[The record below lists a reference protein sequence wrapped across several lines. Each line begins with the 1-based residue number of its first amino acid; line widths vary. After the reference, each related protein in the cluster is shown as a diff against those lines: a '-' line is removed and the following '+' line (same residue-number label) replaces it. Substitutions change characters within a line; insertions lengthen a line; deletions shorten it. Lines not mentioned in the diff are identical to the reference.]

1 VLYLRVQTTN
11 AIFRM
16 RKIITL
22 IIFSVVIVACAP
34 KQQKPALKEPVKTD
48 TPKPLPVN
56 ELGMWKIATYASNL
70 GDKRNSSY
78 LTNSYAIWGTF
89 SDPSNDKAELKVKF
103 LIDKETFCIKLLA
116 HGTQAVKKGDESQY
130 RITVKSGA
138 DEQIEFSAKNISDRI
153 FIKSADSQKIM
164 DLFNKGGVISFY
176 IVSDSKTSPAR
187 YAFAI
192 DNPDGFSNAWK
203 KLSE

>member
-1 VLYLRVQTTN
+1 
-11 AIFRM
+11 M
-16 RKIITL
+16 RKFIIF

-34 KQQKPALKEPVKTD
+34 KQQKPVNNEPVKTEVA
-48 TPKPLPVN
+48 KPAPTN

-89 SDPSNDKAELKVKF
+89 TDNANDNAELKVKF

-116 HGTQAVKKGDESQY
+116 HGTQAVKKGDENLY
-130 RITVKSGA
+130 KIKVKSSA
-138 DEQIEFSAKNISDRI
+138 NDQIEFTAKNISDRI
-153 FIKSADSQKIM
+153 FIKSVDSQKII
-164 DLFNKGGVISFY
+164 DLFNKGGVITFSL
-176 IVSDSKTSPAR
+176 VSDSKTAPAR

-192 DNPDGFSNAWK
+192 DNPDGFGNAYK